1 MEDSESYDISIT
13 DYDPAPYLPYEEK
26 ETNNGIIINGDDEKE
41 NDKNKTIEE
50 IEEQIENKYDEDEE
64 DINDKKEV
72 KNAKDNRMLKK
83 YNDII
88 YTDKNRNEKYCCEYC
103 DILND
108 YYIELSCIIN
118 IIQYFIYLGVFLLY
132 FIDYSNFSFKRIISE
147 EFYFF
152 TCIGGGLIFLIT
164 KCIQCKDGTS
174 NSFIPILF
182 MLGLTFFKGIFFFGV
197 WQPFYKYNDDIYDPD
212 DNYNNNNNYNYGYK
226 DESKLYFMFAFF
238 FDKSQIVIIY
248 LAYFIFSIIF
258 YSTLA
263 LFICLKHVLNFCWF
277 LAIGFIYIVIASL
290 VLQFFNKNNGESNAF
305 DLFLFILEIIF
316 YNSGLGL
323 SYCRGVLS
331 HYEIAWNV
339 LHIEIYRLY
348 PLLALFAIPALIL
361 IALIFCFLCV
371 CCNRLNS

>member
-147 EFYFF
+147 DFYFF

-182 MLGLTFFKGIFFFGV
+182 MLGLTFFKGIFFLEYGSHFI
-197 WQPFYKYNDDIYDPD
+197 NIMMIYM
-212 DNYNNNNNYNYGYK
+212 
-226 DESKLYFMFAFF
+226 LLM
-238 FDKSQIVIIY
+238 IIIIIIIIIIMVIKMTQ
-248 LAYFIFSIIF
+248 S
-258 YSTLA
+258 
-263 LFICLKHVLNFCWF
+263 
-277 LAIGFIYIVIASL
+277 
-290 VLQFFNKNNGESNAF
+290 
-305 DLFLFILEIIF
+305 FIL
-316 YNSGLGL
+316 
-323 SYCRGVLS
+323 C
-331 HYEIAWNV
+331 
-339 LHIEIYRLY
+339 LH
-348 PLLALFAIPALIL
+348 FFLI
-361 IALIFCFLCV
+361 
-371 CCNRLNS
+371 NHK